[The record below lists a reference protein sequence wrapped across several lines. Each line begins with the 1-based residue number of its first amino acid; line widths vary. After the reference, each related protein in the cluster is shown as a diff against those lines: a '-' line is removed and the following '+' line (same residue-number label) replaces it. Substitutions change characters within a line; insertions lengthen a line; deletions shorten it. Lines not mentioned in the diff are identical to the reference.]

1 MGDKVIP
8 VKVAVRVR
16 PLVPKEVSEGC
27 QPALE
32 VVEGEPQVFIPNTEK
47 AFTYDYALPGD
58 ASNETTYNQAVAGM
72 IPRLFEGYNITVLA
86 YGQTGSGKTHSMG
99 TAYKKDAQ
107 PELEGVIPRA
117 VRDIFTEVAAK
128 TDTTYVVKV
137 SFVELYN
144 EQLFDLLSSKTRRE
158 DTMVDIRE
166 DGKGIKIPGLTEQ
179 EVGSVEATMALLE
192 KSSEGRVTAATAM
205 NKVSSRSHAIFT
217 LTMESKPGPSAV
229 NQNIT
234 ISKFHLVDLAG
245 SERQKKTKA
254 DGERLKEGININ
266 MGLLALGN
274 VISALGDEKRGPD
287 SHIPYRDS
295 KLTRLL
301 QDSLGGNSHTLMVA
315 CVSPADSNLEETI
328 STLRYAD
335 RARKIKN
342 KPIVNKDP
350 KAAELSRLRSQVQQ
364 LQMRL
369 LEGGGGGGGS
379 PGTSNS
385 SAESEAEKEVLREQ
399 NGQLNQA
406 LQAAMEE
413 NAHLNEKLLMSEL
426 SQEKLKEKLAEL
438 EETVAKAVECVNE
451 SKTEEGLSGVN
462 MEAKNAM
469 AALKLKV
476 AAVQELQQREE
487 KSIMEHDIT
496 RFNASQHNTSEVTE
510 GEVDNNMGAASHT
523 LKQNEL
529 ATQLNTLNKELAE
542 KQQLAGTIG
551 ESDIKLAAMKKR
563 YEEVLKTMEEEMN
576 RLQKEKDELAQMQ
589 RNDGAGAAKDIAE
602 RRRKKIQDLEE
613 KIGELKKKQV
623 EQQRMANMAAQ
634 NEAKAKKYQE
644 EIRVIKAA
652 KVKLVKQMKEEAD
665 KVRQWKQT
673 KEKEVIQLKQ
683 ADRKKAA
690 AMSKMSVQH
699 ERKQNV
705 LKRRMEEVLA
715 INKRLKEAQAKKA
728 SAKATKASAGVG
740 LTGAGERVRGWV
752 KTEMD
757 VVVSAKEAE
766 QARQQLI
773 KERKTLAE
781 EIQKLK
787 VECRRTMTHQE
798 MEETS
803 TKQTD
808 LQEQLDMRNLQ
819 ISELQKEIMLAFLFN
834 SATEAMATATTR
846 AREVRELKSQ
856 IDELMANLGA
866 QKEKLSQQKM
876 EHETEVCRMT
886 RESENNVLI
895 LLNQMYNSDST
906 VAEGSNSMSV
916 TKELIEKMLGKEA
929 TALETL
935 LSKNERMIWLEEE
948 VERLKSEI
956 ISLRSAGGDT
966 QVFKAAAPAAPV
978 STKKAARR
986 ITILKPVVEKYTEEE
1001 YFDEFGSSSSS
1012 DDSEDDGDDEWR
1024 KTPMG
1029 KRIKNARQSLAVAG
1043 DKRKRVT
1050 AIKEEEEED
1059 EDGESGKPVKK
1070 RSSQAGCKCKSGC
1083 KTKACSCRKAGPYCT
1098 SLCRCPPN
1106 KCSNREEPG
1115 SDVSVNSTMDT
1126 DKENELNEDED
1137 GSPDTTDK
1145 LLNGTF
1151 DLPGKLKFNSN
1162 PGTPNNR
1169 TPLGSLASG
1178 SIFKTPNS
1186 GADMF
1191 AEESDIEAT
1200 PRAKSPVP
1208 RIQVHVPEAGST
1220 KNSKSPLRRA
1230 ALEEDSSPLFP
1241 SPVFDRLTVSNKH
1254 SNGH

>member
-1 MGDKVIP
+1 MG
-8 VKVAVRVR
+8 
-16 PLVPKEVSEGC
+16 
-27 QPALE
+27 
-32 VVEGEPQVFIPNTEK
+32 
-47 AFTYDYALPGD
+47 
-58 ASNETTYNQAVAGM
+58 
-72 IPRLFEGYNITVLA
+72 
-86 YGQTGSGKTHSMG
+86 
-99 TAYKKDAQ
+99 
-107 PELEGVIPRA
+107 
-117 VRDIFTEVAAK
+117 
-128 TDTTYVVKV
+128 
-137 SFVELYN
+137 
-144 EQLFDLLSSKTRRE
+144 
-158 DTMVDIRE
+158 
-166 DGKGIKIPGLTEQ
+166 
-179 EVGSVEATMALLE
+179 
-192 KSSEGRVTAATAM
+192 
-205 NKVSSRSHAIFT
+205 
-217 LTMESKPGPSAV
+217 
-229 NQNIT
+229 
-234 ISKFHLVDLAG
+234 
-245 SERQKKTKA
+245 
-254 DGERLKEGININ
+254 
-266 MGLLALGN
+266 
-274 VISALGDEKRGPD
+274 
-287 SHIPYRDS
+287 
-295 KLTRLL
+295 
-301 QDSLGGNSHTLMVA
+301 
-315 CVSPADSNLEETI
+315 
-328 STLRYAD
+328 
-335 RARKIKN
+335 
-342 KPIVNKDP
+342 
-350 KAAELSRLRSQVQQ
+350 
-364 LQMRL
+364 
-369 LEGGGGGGGS
+369 
-379 PGTSNS
+379 
-385 SAESEAEKEVLREQ
+385 
-399 NGQLNQA
+399 
-406 LQAAMEE
+406 
-413 NAHLNEKLLMSEL
+413 
-426 SQEKLKEKLAEL
+426 
-438 EETVAKAVECVNE
+438 
-451 SKTEEGLSGVN
+451 
-462 MEAKNAM
+462 
-469 AALKLKV
+469 
-476 AAVQELQQREE
+476 
-487 KSIMEHDIT
+487 
-496 RFNASQHNTSEVTE
+496 
-510 GEVDNNMGAASHT
+510 
-523 LKQNEL
+523 
-529 ATQLNTLNKELAE
+529 
-542 KQQLAGTIG
+542 
-551 ESDIKLAAMKKR
+551 
-563 YEEVLKTMEEEMN
+563 
-576 RLQKEKDELAQMQ
+576 
-589 RNDGAGAAKDIAE
+589 
-602 RRRKKIQDLEE
+602 
-613 KIGELKKKQV
+613 
-623 EQQRMANMAAQ
+623 
-634 NEAKAKKYQE
+634 
-644 EIRVIKAA
+644 
-652 KVKLVKQMKEEAD
+652 
-665 KVRQWKQT
+665 
-673 KEKEVIQLKQ
+673 
-683 ADRKKAA
+683 KKAA
-690 AMSKMSVQH
+690 
-699 ERKQNV
+699 
-705 LKRRMEEVLA
+705 
-715 INKRLKEAQAKKA
+715 
-728 SAKATKASAGVG
+728 AKATKASAGVG

-766 QARQQLI
+766 LARQQLI

-798 MEETS
+798 MKETS

-819 ISELQKEIMLAFLFN
+819 ISELQKEIMLAEQDKEKSIDRWAKMTSMTDSKIAVSFLFN

-866 QKEKLSQQKM
+866 QKEKLSQQRM

-956 ISLRSAGGDT
+956 ISLRSAGGDS

-1001 YFDEFGSSSSS
+1001 
-1012 DDSEDDGDDEWR
+1012 
-1024 KTPMG
+1024 
-1029 KRIKNARQSLAVAG
+1029 
-1043 DKRKRVT
+1043 
-1050 AIKEEEEED
+1050 ED

-1070 RSSQAGCKCKSGC
+1070 KSSQTGCKCKSGC

-1151 DLPGKLKFNSN
+1151 DLPGKLKFTSN

-1186 GADMF
+1186 GADLF

-1208 RIQVHVPEAGST
+1208 RIQVHVPEVGST
-1220 KNSKSPLRRA
+1220 RKSKSPMRRA